1 MLGGHVRCSRRYC
14 SDSQTVGV
22 NVCAGAI
29 IVIVIK
35 LASVII
41 KVVPRHRVHG
51 TTVRAPP

>member
-14 SDSQTVGV
+14 RDSQTVGV

-29 IVIVIK
+29 IVIVIE

-41 KVVPRHRVHG
+41 QVIPLHRVHG
-51 TTVRAPP
+51 ATVRAPP

>member
-1 MLGGHVRCSRRYC
+1 MLGGHVRCGRRYC
-14 SDSQTVGV
+14 RYSQTVGV

-41 KVVPRHRVHG
+41 QIVPLHRVHG
-51 TTVRAPP
+51 ATVRAPP